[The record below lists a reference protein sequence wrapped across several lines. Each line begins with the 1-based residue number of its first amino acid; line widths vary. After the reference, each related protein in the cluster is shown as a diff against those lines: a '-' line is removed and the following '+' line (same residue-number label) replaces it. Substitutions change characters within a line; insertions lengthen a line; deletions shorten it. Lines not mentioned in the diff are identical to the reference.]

1 MLAEALDRQS
11 LPYGVRRR
19 AVVNLRE
26 NFNSARAYRN
36 RSVVHI
42 RRSTQA
48 HVQPRHYDSWR
59 VLTQPESP
67 CLSITM
73 TKSGYILSLD
83 QGTTGTTAMLIDS
96 TGAPLWTVSREI
108 RQIHP
113 RPGWVEHD
121 PRELFE
127 SCLETTEE
135 LLEMSEMHPR
145 SIVAIGITNQ
155 RETLVMW
162 DRRTGEPVANAIV
175 WQCRRSA
182 PICERLKSEGL
193 EETVRSK
200 TGLPIDPYFTGA
212 KIRWLLDNIP
222 DGQRRAQHGD
232 LACGTVD
239 SWLVWNL
246 TNKLIHATDAT
257 NASRTML
264 FDIDA
269 MRWDSELL
277 SALDIPAAIL
287 PEVRSSSEI
296 YGYVSGDL
304 SSGQPIPIAGIA
316 GDQQASLFGQAC
328 FEPGS
333 AKNTYGTGCFVLTNT
348 GTRRVESTAGLIST
362 VAWTL
367 GGETTYAL
375 EGSIFSAG
383 STIQWLRDGLGL
395 ISEAAESEDLA
406 LQVPDNGGVYL
417 VPAFYGLGAPYW
429 DAYARGAV
437 IGLSGGTNKAH
448 IARAA
453 LESIAYQTRDVLE
466 AMRQDAGIDP
476 ARSGSMAARP
486 PTTFSCSSRRTFLGF
501 RSSAPP

>member
-1 MLAEALDRQS
+1 
-11 LPYGVRRR
+11 
-19 AVVNLRE
+19 
-26 NFNSARAYRN
+26 
-36 RSVVHI
+36 
-42 RRSTQA
+42 
-48 HVQPRHYDSWR
+48 
-59 VLTQPESP
+59 
-67 CLSITM
+67 M

-121 PRELFE
+121 PKELFE

-200 TGLPIDPYFTGA
+200 TGLPIDPYFTGT

-222 DGQRRAQHGD
+222 DGQRRAERGD

-246 TNKLIHATDAT
+246 TNKLVHATDAT

-269 MRWDSELL
+269 MRWDPELL

-287 PEVRSSSEI
+287 PEVRTSSEI

-333 AKNTYGTGCFVLTNT
+333 AKNTYGTGCFVLANT

-395 ISEAAESEDLA
+395 ISDAAESEDLA

-437 IGLSGGTNKAH
+437 VGLSGGTNKAH

-453 LESIAYQTRDVLE
+453 LESIAYQTRDVLD
-466 AMRQDAGIDP
+466 AMRQDAGLDP
-476 ARSGSMAARP
+476 GSLRVDGGATANDFLMQFQADILGIPVERSAVKETTALGAGYLAGMGVGFWSSPDDIATLWRARQPLPTQDERRPKSLPLRRLAQGRRAGVGMGARM
-486 PTTFSCSSRRTFLGF
+486 T
-501 RSSAPP
+501 

>member
-1 MLAEALDRQS
+1 MHQ
-11 LPYGVRRR
+11 
-19 AVVNLRE
+19 
-26 NFNSARAYRN
+26 
-36 RSVVHI
+36 
-42 RRSTQA
+42 
-48 HVQPRHYDSWR
+48 
-59 VLTQPESP
+59 
-67 CLSITM
+67 
-73 TKSGYILSLD
+73 TKPGYILSLD

-121 PRELFE
+121 PKELFE

-182 PICERLKSEGL
+182 PICERLKADGL
-193 EETVRSK
+193 EDTIRSK
-200 TGLPIDPYFTGA
+200 TGLPIDPYFTGT

-222 DGQRRAQHGD
+222 DGQRRAERGD

-246 TNKLIHATDAT
+246 TNKLVHATDST

-269 MRWDSELL
+269 MRWDPELL
-277 SALDIPAAIL
+277 SALEVPAAIL
-287 PEVRSSSEI
+287 PEVRTSSEI

-304 SSGQPIPIAGIA
+304 SAGQPIPIAGIA

-333 AKNTYGTGCFVLTNT
+333 AKNTYGTGCFLLTNT

-395 ISEAAESEDLA
+395 ISTAAESEDLA

-417 VPAFYGLGAPYW
+417 VPAFWGLGAPYW
-429 DAYARGAV
+429 DTYARGAIV
-437 IGLSGGTNKAH
+437 GLAGGTTRAH

-453 LESIAYQTRDVLE
+453 LESIAYQTRDVLD
-466 AMRQDAGIDP
+466 AMRLDAGLDP
-476 ARSGSMAARP
+476 GSLRVDGGATANDFLMQFQADILGIPVERSAVKETTALGAGYLAGMGVGFWDGPGDIADLWNADSRFEPSMSDAQRASLYADWHRAVE
-486 PTTFSCSSRRTFLGF
+486 RAKGW
-501 RSSAPP
+501 AGE

>member
-1 MLAEALDRQS
+1 
-11 LPYGVRRR
+11 
-19 AVVNLRE
+19 
-26 NFNSARAYRN
+26 
-36 RSVVHI
+36 
-42 RRSTQA
+42 
-48 HVQPRHYDSWR
+48 
-59 VLTQPESP
+59 
-67 CLSITM
+67 M
-73 TKSGYILSLD
+73 TKPGYILSLD

-135 LLEMSEMHPR
+135 LLEMSETHPR

-175 WQCRRSA
+175 WQCRRTA

-193 EETVRSK
+193 EDTVRSR
-200 TGLPIDPYFTGA
+200 TGLPIDPYFTGT

-222 DGQRRAQHGD
+222 DGQRRAERGD

-246 TNKLIHATDAT
+246 TNKLVHATDAT

-269 MRWDSELL
+269 MRWDPELL

-304 SSGQPIPIAGIA
+304 SAGQPIPIAGIA

-328 FEPGS
+328 YEPGS
-333 AKNTYGTGCFVLTNT
+333 AKNTYGTGCFLLANT
-348 GTRRVESTAGLIST
+348 GSRRVESTAGLIST

-395 ISEAAESEDLA
+395 ISDAAESEELA
-406 LQVPDNGGVYL
+406 LRVPDNGGVYL

-429 DAYARGAV
+429 DAYARAAIV
-437 IGLSGGTNKAH
+437 GLSGGTNKAH

-453 LESIAYQTRDVLE
+453 LESIAYQTRDVLD
-466 AMRQDAGIDP
+466 AMRQDAGLDP
-476 ARSGSMAARP
+476 NSLRVDGGATANNFLMQFQADILGIPVERSAIKETTALGAGYLAGMAVGFWSSPDDISDLWRPDRHFQPKMTDTQRASLYADWHRAVQRASAWARE
-486 PTTFSCSSRRTFLGF
+486 
-501 RSSAPP
+501 

>member
-1 MLAEALDRQS
+1 
-11 LPYGVRRR
+11 
-19 AVVNLRE
+19 
-26 NFNSARAYRN
+26 
-36 RSVVHI
+36 
-42 RRSTQA
+42 
-48 HVQPRHYDSWR
+48 
-59 VLTQPESP
+59 
-67 CLSITM
+67 M
-73 TKSGYILSLD
+73 TKPGYILSLD
-83 QGTTGTTAMLIDS
+83 QGTTSTTAMLIDS

-121 PRELFE
+121 PKELFE

-182 PICERLKSEGL
+182 PICERLKSDGL
-193 EETVRSK
+193 EDTVRSK

-222 DGQRRAQHGD
+222 DGQRRAERGD
-232 LACGTVD
+232 LVCGTVD

-246 TNKLIHATDAT
+246 TNKLVHATDAT

-269 MRWDSELL
+269 MRWDPDLL
-277 SALDIPAAIL
+277 SALDIPATIL

-304 SSGQPIPIAGIA
+304 SAGQPIPIAGIA

-328 FEPGS
+328 LEPGS

-395 ISEAAESEDLA
+395 ISTAAESEDLA

-429 DAYARGAV
+429 DTYARGAV
-437 IGLSGGTNKAH
+437 VGLSGGTTRAH
-448 IARAA
+448 IARAS
-453 LESIAYQTRDVLE
+453 LESIAYQTRDVLD
-466 AMRQDAGIDP
+466 AMRLDAGLDP
-476 ARSGSMAARP
+476 GSLRVDGGATANDFLMQFQADILEIPVERSAVKETTALGAGYLAGIGVGFWSGPHDIADLWRADRRFEPNMSEAQRASLYADWRRAVQRASAWARE
-486 PTTFSCSSRRTFLGF
+486 
-501 RSSAPP
+501 

>member
-1 MLAEALDRQS
+1 MHQ
-11 LPYGVRRR
+11 
-19 AVVNLRE
+19 
-26 NFNSARAYRN
+26 
-36 RSVVHI
+36 
-42 RRSTQA
+42 
-48 HVQPRHYDSWR
+48 
-59 VLTQPESP
+59 
-67 CLSITM
+67 
-73 TKSGYILSLD
+73 TKPGYILSLD

-127 SCLETTEE
+127 SCLETAEE

-145 SIVAIGITNQ
+145 SIVAVGITNQ

-193 EETVRSK
+193 EDTIRSK
-200 TGLPIDPYFTGA
+200 TGLPIDPYFTGT

-222 DGQRRAQHGD
+222 DGQRRAERGD

-246 TNKLIHATDAT
+246 TNKLVHATDAT

-269 MRWDSELL
+269 MRWDPELL
-277 SALDIPAAIL
+277 SALEVPAAIL
-287 PEVRSSSEI
+287 PEVRTSSEI

-304 SSGQPIPIAGIA
+304 SAGQPIPIAGIA

-348 GTRRVESTAGLIST
+348 GTRRVESTAGLVST

-395 ISEAAESEDLA
+395 ISTAAESEDLA

-417 VPAFYGLGAPYW
+417 VPAFWGLGAPYW
-429 DAYARGAV
+429 DTYARGAV
-437 IGLSGGTNKAH
+437 VGLSGGTNKAH
-448 IARAA
+448 VARAA
-453 LESIAYQTRDVLE
+453 LESIAYQTRDVLD
-466 AMRQDAGIDP
+466 AMRLDAGLDP
-476 ARSGSMAARP
+476 GSLRVDGGATANDLLMQFQADILGLPVERSAVKETTALGAGYLAGMGMGFWDGPGDIATLWREDRRFEPRMNDNQRASLYADWHRAVERASGWARE
-486 PTTFSCSSRRTFLGF
+486 
-501 RSSAPP
+501 

>member
-1 MLAEALDRQS
+1 
-11 LPYGVRRR
+11 
-19 AVVNLRE
+19 
-26 NFNSARAYRN
+26 
-36 RSVVHI
+36 
-42 RRSTQA
+42 
-48 HVQPRHYDSWR
+48 
-59 VLTQPESP
+59 
-67 CLSITM
+67 M
-73 TKSGYILSLD
+73 TKPGYILSLD

-121 PRELFE
+121 PKELFE

-193 EETVRSK
+193 EDTIRSK
-200 TGLPIDPYFTGA
+200 TGLPIDPYFTGT

-222 DGQRRAQHGD
+222 DGQRRAERGD

-246 TNKLIHATDAT
+246 TNKLVHATDAT

-269 MRWDSELL
+269 MRWDSALL
-277 SALDIPAAIL
+277 SALEVPAAIL
-287 PEVRSSSEI
+287 PEVRTSSEI

-316 GDQQASLFGQAC
+316 GDQQASLFGQSC

-333 AKNTYGTGCFVLTNT
+333 AKNTYGTGCFLLANT
-348 GTRRVESTAGLIST
+348 GTRRVESAAGLIST

-383 STIQWLRDGLGL
+383 STIQWLRDSLGL
-395 ISEAAESEDLA
+395 ISTAAESEDLA

-429 DAYARGAV
+429 DAYARGAI

-453 LESIAYQTRDVLE
+453 LESIAYQTRDVLD
-466 AMRQDAGIDP
+466 AMRQDAGLDP
-476 ARSGSMAARP
+476 SSLRVDGGATANDFLMQFQADILGIPVERSAVKETTALGAGYLAGIGAGFWSGPHDIADLWNADTRFRPHMNDTQRASLYADWHRAVERASGWARE
-486 PTTFSCSSRRTFLGF
+486 
-501 RSSAPP
+501 

>member
-1 MLAEALDRQS
+1 MA
-11 LPYGVRRR
+11 
-19 AVVNLRE
+19 
-26 NFNSARAYRN
+26 
-36 RSVVHI
+36 
-42 RRSTQA
+42 
-48 HVQPRHYDSWR
+48 
-59 VLTQPESP
+59 
-67 CLSITM
+67 
-73 TKSGYILSLD
+73 
-83 QGTTGTTAMLIDS
+83 
-96 TGAPLWTVSREI
+96 
-108 RQIHP
+108 
-113 RPGWVEHD
+113 
-121 PRELFE
+121 
-127 SCLETTEE
+127 
-135 LLEMSEMHPR
+135 EMHPR

-193 EETVRSK
+193 EDFVRSK
-200 TGLPIDPYFTGA
+200 TGLPIDPYFTGT

-222 DGQRRAQHGD
+222 DGQQRAERGD

-246 TNKLIHATDAT
+246 TNKLVHATDTT

-269 MRWDSELL
+269 MRWDPELL
-277 SALDIPAAIL
+277 SALEVPAAIL
-287 PEVRSSSEI
+287 PEVRTSSEI

-304 SSGQPIPIAGIA
+304 SAGQPIPIAGIA

-437 IGLSGGTNKAH
+437 VGLSSGTNKAH

-476 ARSGSMAARP
+476 GSLRVDGGATANEFLMQFQADILGIPVERSAVKETTALGAGYLAGMGVGFWESADDISALWKEDRRFEPSMSDTQRASLYADWHSAVQRASAWARE
-486 PTTFSCSSRRTFLGF
+486 
-501 RSSAPP
+501 